1 MWRNEIMILDKVIIN
16 NYRQYRHAEIEF
28 ANNINKNF
36 TIIQGTNGAGKTTLL
51 NALSWCLYNEEIH
64 DYGDEAAM
72 GLCNNKS
79 AFMASEGE
87 KIEVSVQIEF
97 TDDGKYLAFKR
108 SREFI
113 KRGNNL
119 IPAINSTNFQ
129 VFKEDNAGNII
140 VEENDVYTIERK
152 IPKEI
157 EDYFFFDGAR
167 LSEYFQEN
175 SNNNIKDSVF
185 VLSHLNLLNNAFNN
199 LSNVKTKYIKDL
211 KNKAPNLGEAAEKV
225 LYYEAEL
232 EQAEKDLI
240 SYNDNIELAKGKIEE
255 ITEKLRAKK
264 AYDVEQ
270 DMERYKY
277 LNKEINTLNNRLYG
291 KNGLVQNRINKVLK
305 KYPYVLSYNYA
316 KQFEDLGEE
325 YRKKGYIPPKYKR
338 SFLQDLL
345 DEGICICG
353 ADLKDDNEHR
363 QHLERLLELT
373 NPITDK
379 SEEVTVALANVKR
392 NILEDATDFK
402 DKFIKRYR
410 DIKKLTDQ
418 KEELVEEKQTIKA
431 KLDANPYEEIQ
442 KLNAELTDYE
452 NQKSQFERKIV
463 VTENQIPNLKKQL
476 GYWRQQQ
483 AKEDALAVECSE
495 IREKIALCDEL
506 IEAAKNTYQNMSDNI
521 RNNIQEFTKDKFDK
535 ILWKKNEFVDI
546 RINENYEVFIK
557 NKIGFE
563 ERPGDLS
570 DGEKISLG
578 LCFMYALHKYS
589 GFELPIIM
597 DTLLGPIGVEIR
609 KNMATFLP
617 HLVENKQTVL
627 LVTGSEYTEDF
638 RNILF
643 DHIGKEYTIEW
654 SNSDEGKESIVKENS
669 LN

>member
-1 MWRNEIMILDKVIIN
+1 MILDKVIIN

-28 ANNINKNF
+28 AKENNKNF

-72 GLCNNKS
+72 DICNNKA
-79 AFMASEGE
+79 AFMASEGDQ
-87 KIEVSVQIEF
+87 IVVSVQIDF
-97 TDDGKYLAFKR
+97 TDEGKYLAFKR
-108 SREFI
+108 SR
-113 KRGNNL
+113 KYTKQGTRL
-119 IPAINSTNFQ
+119 IPALNGDKF
-129 VFKEDNAGNII
+129 VVMKEEGGNIKNY
-140 VEENDVYTIERK
+140 ENDVYTIERK

-175 SNNNIKDSVF
+175 SNNNIKESVS
-185 VLSHLNLLNNAFNN
+185 VLSHLNLLKNSYDH
-199 LSNVKTKYIKDL
+199 LPRVKKRFADELAEI
-211 KNKAPNLGEAAEKV
+211 APKLGEAEQKV
-225 LYYEAEL
+225 IYYNNQLDA
-232 EQAEKDLI
+232 ANRNLI
-240 SYNDNIELAKGKIEE
+240 SYKDNLKIAEDKIEE

-270 DMERYKY
+270 DMERYQY
-277 LNKEINTLNNRLYG
+277 LNREIKSLNNRLYG
-291 KNGLVQNRINKVLK
+291 KTGLVQARVNKVLK

-316 KQFEDLGEE
+316 KQYGELGEE
-325 YRKKGYIPPKYKR
+325 YREKGYIPPKYKR
-338 SFLQDLL
+338 SFIEDLL
-345 DEGICICG
+345 KEGVCICG
-353 ADLKDDNEHR
+353 ADLKEDTEHKK
-363 QHLERLLELT
+363 HLERLLELT

-379 SEEVTVALANVKR
+379 SEEITVSLANVKR
-392 NILEDATDFK
+392 NILEDSTSFKEDFINRYKRIRNLTNQK
-402 DKFIKRYR
+402 D
-410 DIKKLTDQ
+410 
-418 KEELVEEKQTIKA
+418 ELVAERQTIKA

-442 KLNAELTDYE
+442 KLNSQLTNYE
-452 NQKSQFERKIV
+452 TQRTKFADEIREIENNIPEFNRK
-463 VTENQIPNLKKQL
+463 LSYWKKQK
-476 GYWRQQQ
+476 
-483 AKEDALAVECSE
+483 AKEDGMSVECDE
-495 IREKIALCDEL
+495 LRKKIDLCDEL
-506 IEAAKNTYQNMSDNI
+506 IVAAKDAYENMSESI
-521 RNNIQEFTKDKFDK
+521 RKDIQEFTKDKFDK

-609 KNMATFLP
+609 ENIAKFLP

-627 LVTGSEYTEDF
+627 LVTGTEYTDDF

-654 SNSDEGKESIVKENS
+654 SNSDEGKESVVKENL

>member
-1 MWRNEIMILDKVIIN
+1 MILDKVIIN

-28 ANNINKNF
+28 SKENNKNF

-51 NALSWCLYNEEIH
+51 NALSWCLYGEEIH

-72 GLCNNKS
+72 DLCNNKS
-79 AFMASEGE
+79 AFIALDGD
-87 KIEVSVQIEF
+87 KIEVSVQIDF

-108 SREFI
+108 SRNYI
-113 KRGNNL
+113 KSGNKL
-119 IPAINSTNFQ
+119 IPAVNSSDFQ
-129 VFKEDNAGNII
+129 VIKEDNNGNIV

-152 IPKEI
+152 IPQEI

-175 SNNNIKDSVF
+175 SNNNIKESVS
-185 VLSHLNLLNNAFNN
+185 VLSHLNLLSNAYKN
-199 LSNVKTKYIKDL
+199 LPRVKERYVQEL
-211 KNKAPNLGEAAEKV
+211 KKNAPKLGEAASKV
-225 LYYEAEL
+225 LYYENEL
-232 EQAEKDLI
+232 EKAERDLI
-240 SYNDNIELAKGKIEE
+240 SYNDNLKIAEDKIEE
-255 ITEKLRAKK
+255 ITEKLLAKK

-270 DMERYKY
+270 DMERYQY
-277 LNKEINTLNNRLYG
+277 LNREIKSLNSRLYD
-291 KNGLVQNRINKVLK
+291 KNGLIQARINKVLK
-305 KYPYVLSYNYA
+305 KYPYVLSYSYA
-316 KQFEDLGEE
+316 KQFEELGEQ

-338 SFLQDLL
+338 SFIQDLL

-353 ADLKDDNEHR
+353 ADLKEDNEHK
-363 QHLERLLELT
+363 QHLEKLLNLT

-379 SEEVTVALANVKR
+379 SEEITVALANVKR
-392 NILEDATDFK
+392 NILKDSTDFK
-402 DKFIKRYR
+402 DDFIKRYR
-410 DIKKLTDQ
+410 DIRKLSDQ
-418 KEELVEEKQTIKA
+418 KDELVSERQTIKA

-442 KLNAELTDYE
+442 KLNSELTDYE
-452 NQKSQFERKIV
+452 NQKRQFERKIV
-463 VTENQIPNLKKQL
+463 SVEGQIPDFNKKL
-476 GYWRQQQ
+476 GYWRQQK
-483 AKEDALAVECSE
+483 AKEETLAIECDE
-495 IREKIALCDEL
+495 LNEKIELCDEL
-506 IEAAKNTYQNMSDNI
+506 IDVAKTVYQDMSDNI
-521 RNNIQEFTKDKFDK
+521 RNDIQEFTKDKFDK

-557 NKIGFE
+557 NKTGFE

-609 KNMATFLP
+609 KNIATFLP

-627 LVTGSEYTEDF
+627 LVTGSEYTDDF

-654 SNSDEGKESIVKENS
+654 SNSDEGKESVVIENPI
-669 LN
+669 N

>member
-51 NALSWCLYNEEIH
+51 NALSWCLYNEEVH

>member
-1 MWRNEIMILDKVIIN
+1 MILNKVIIN

-28 ANNINKNF
+28 SNETNKNF

-51 NALSWCLYNEEIH
+51 NALSWCLYDEEIH

-72 GLCNNKS
+72 GLCNNKA
-79 AFMASEGE
+79 AFIASDGD
-87 KIEVSVQIEF
+87 KIDVSVQIDF
-97 TDDGKYLAFKR
+97 TDEGKYLAFKR
-108 SREFI
+108 SRKFI
-113 KRGNNL
+113 KRGDKL
-119 IPAINSTNFQ
+119 IPAINSSDFQ
-129 VFKEDNAGNII
+129 VLKEDGAGNIS
-140 VEENDVYTIERK
+140 VEENDLYTIERK

-167 LSEYFQEN
+167 LSEYFQDH

-185 VLSHLNLLNNAFNN
+185 VLSHLNLLSNAYKN
-199 LSNVKTKYIKDL
+199 LPQVKKKYITEL
-211 KNKAPNLGEAAEKV
+211 KKKAPKLGEAAEKV
-225 LYYEAEL
+225 LYYENEL
-232 EQAEKDLI
+232 ETAERNLI
-240 SYNDNIELAKGKIEE
+240 SYEDNLKIAEDKIDE

-264 AYDVEQ
+264 AYDVEK
-270 DMERYKY
+270 DMERYQY
-277 LNKEINTLNNRLYG
+277 LNKEIKRFNNRLYD
-291 KNGLVQNRINKVLK
+291 KNGLIQTRINKVLK
-305 KYPYVLSYNYA
+305 KYPYVLSYSYA
-316 KQFEDLGEE
+316 KEFENLGEQ

-338 SFLQDLL
+338 SFIQDLL
-345 DEGICICG
+345 DDGICICG
-353 ADLKDDNEHR
+353 ADLKEDTEHR
-363 QHLERLLELT
+363 RHLEKLLELT

-379 SEEVTVALANVKR
+379 SEEITVALANVKR
-392 NILEDATDFK
+392 NILVEATDFK
-402 DKFIKRYR
+402 EDFIERYKN
-410 DIKKLTDQ
+410 IKNMIDQ
-418 KEELVEEKQTIKA
+418 KDELVAERQSIKA

-452 NQKSQFERKIV
+452 NQKKQFETKILV
-463 VTENQIPNLKKQL
+463 VKNQIPDYTKKL
-476 GYWRQQQ
+476 GYWRQQK
-483 AKEDALAVECSE
+483 ATDELLSVECDE
-495 IREKIALCDEL
+495 LQEKIDLCDEL
-506 IEAAKNTYQNMSDNI
+506 IDLAKNVYSNMSDKI
-521 RNNIQEFTKDKFDK
+521 RNDIQEFTKDKFDK
-535 ILWKKNEFVDI
+535 ILWKKDEFVDV

-557 NKIGFE
+557 NKTGFE

-609 KNMATFLP
+609 KNIATFLP

-627 LVTGSEYTEDF
+627 LVTGSEYTEEF

-654 SNSDEGKESIVKENS
+654 SNSDEGKESIVKENL

>member
-1 MWRNEIMILDKVIIN
+1 MILNKVIID
-16 NYRQYRHAEIEF
+16 NYRQYRHAEIDF
-28 ANNINKNF
+28 AKEPNKNF

-51 NALSWCLYNEEIH
+51 NALSWCLYDEEIH

-72 GLCNNKS
+72 GLCNNKT
-79 AFMASEGE
+79 AFIASDGD

-97 TDDGKYLAFKR
+97 SDDGKYLAFKR
-108 SREFI
+108 SRNFI

-119 IPAINSTNFQ
+119 IPAINSSDFQ
-129 VFKEDNAGNII
+129 VMKEVNGNIV

-152 IPKEI
+152 IPQEI

-175 SNNNIKDSVF
+175 SNNNIMESVK
-185 VLSHLNLLNNAFNN
+185 VLSHLNLLDHAHDN
-199 LSNVKTKYIKDL
+199 LPEVRKKYVREL
-211 KNKAPNLGEAAEKV
+211 KNKAPKLGEAAEKV
-225 LYYEAEL
+225 LYYQKELDDANKNLVTYKDNLKMAE
-232 EQAEKDLI
+232 D
-240 SYNDNIELAKGKIEE
+240 KIDE

-264 AYDVEQ
+264 AYDVEK
-270 DMERYKY
+270 DMKRYQY
-277 LNKEINTLNNRLYG
+277 LNREIKSINNRLYG
-291 KNGLVQNRINKVLK
+291 KNGLVQTRVNKVLK
-305 KYPYVLSYNYA
+305 KYPLVLSYNYA
-316 KQFEDLGEE
+316 KQFEELGEQ
-325 YRKKGYIPPKYKR
+325 YREKGYIPPKYKR
-338 SFLQDLL
+338 SFIEDLL
-345 DEGICICG
+345 NDGICICG
-353 ADLKDDNEHR
+353 ADLKEDTEHR
-363 QHLERLLELT
+363 KHLEKLLELT
-373 NPITDK
+373 NPITDR
-379 SEEVTVALANVKR
+379 SEEITVALANVKR
-392 NILEDATDFK
+392 NMLDDSTNFK
-402 DKFIKRYR
+402 EEFINRYKV
-410 DIKKLTDQ
+410 IKKAIDQ
-418 KEELVEEKQTIKA
+418 KDELVAERQTIKA

-452 NQKSQFERKIV
+452 NQKKQFERKIV
-463 VTENQIPNLKKQL
+463 TTENQIPTYTKQL
-476 GYWRQQQ
+476 GHWRKQKS
-483 AKEDALAVECSE
+483 KEETLSVECDE
-495 IREKIALCDEL
+495 LKEKISLCDEL
-506 IEAAKNTYQNMSDNI
+506 IVVANSVYEEMSEII
-521 RNNIQEFTKDKFDK
+521 RKDIQEFTRDKFDK
-535 ILWKKNEFVDI
+535 ILWKKDEFVDV

-609 KNMATFLP
+609 KNIATFLP

-627 LVTGSEYTEDF
+627 LVTGSEYTEEF

-654 SNSDEGKESIVKENS
+654 SNSDEGKESIVKENL

>member
-1 MWRNEIMILDKVIIN
+1 MILNKVIIN

-28 ANNINKNF
+28 SNETNKNF

-51 NALSWCLYNEEIH
+51 NALSWCLYDEEIH

-72 GLCNNKS
+72 GLCNNKA
-79 AFMASEGE
+79 AFIASDGD
-87 KIEVSVQIEF
+87 KIDVSVQIDF
-97 TDDGKYLAFKR
+97 TDEGKYLAFKR
-108 SREFI
+108 SRKFI
-113 KRGNNL
+113 KRGDKL
-119 IPAINSTNFQ
+119 IPARNNTDFQ
-129 VFKEDNAGNII
+129 VLKEDDAGNIS

-152 IPKEI
+152 LPQEI

-185 VLSHLNLLNNAFNN
+185 VLSHLNLLENSYNN
-199 LSNVKTKYIKDL
+199 LPEVKRKYVREL
-211 KNKAPNLGEAAEKV
+211 KNDSPKLGKATEKV
-225 LYYEAEL
+225 LYYET
-232 EQAEKDLI
+232 
-240 SYNDNIELAKGKIEE
+240 ELADAKENLKQNENNLEIAEEKIEE
-255 ITEKLRAKK
+255 ITEELRAKK
-264 AYDVEQ
+264 AYDIEK
-270 DMERYKY
+270 DMERYQH
-277 LNKEINTLNNRLYG
+277 LNKEIKNINSRLFD
-291 KNGLVQNRINKVLK
+291 KNGLVQTRINKVLK

-316 KQFEDLGEE
+316 KQFEILGEQ

-338 SFLQDLL
+338 SFIEDLL
-345 DEGICICG
+345 NEGICICG
-353 ADLKDDNEHR
+353 ADLKEDNEHK
-363 QHLERLLELT
+363 QHLEKLLELT

-379 SEEVTVALANVKR
+379 SEEITVALANVKR
-392 NILEDATDFK
+392 NILSDSTDFK
-402 DKFIKRYR
+402 DDFINRYKA
-410 DIKKLTDQ
+410 IKKANDQ
-418 KEELVEEKQTIKA
+418 KEELISERQTIKA

-442 KLNAELTDYE
+442 KLNAKLTDYE
-452 NQKSQFERKIV
+452 NQKRKSESNILSIK
-463 VTENQIPNLKKQL
+463 NSQIPKFTKEL
-476 GYWRQQQ
+476 GYWRQQLS
-483 AKEDALAVECSE
+483 KEEALSIKCKELQ
-495 IREKIALCDEL
+495 EKIALCDKL
-506 IEAAKNTYQNMSDNI
+506 IDMANNVYHEMSEII
-521 RNNIQEFTKDKFDK
+521 RKDIQEFTKDKFDK
-535 ILWKKNEFVDI
+535 ILWKKDEFVDV

-557 NKIGFE
+557 NKTGFE

-609 KNMATFLP
+609 ENIATFLP

-627 LVTGSEYTEDF
+627 LVTGTEYTEDF

>member
-1 MWRNEIMILDKVIIN
+1 MILEKVIIN

-28 ANNINKNF
+28 AKENNKNF

-51 NALSWCLYNEEIH
+51 NALSWCLYDEEIH

-72 GLCNNKS
+72 EICNNKT
-79 AFMASEGE
+79 AFIASDGD

-108 SREFI
+108 SRNFI
-113 KRGNNL
+113 KRGTQL
-119 IPAINSTNFQ
+119 IPAINSSDFQ
-129 VFKEDNAGNII
+129 VMKEVNGNIE

-152 IPKEI
+152 IPQEI

-167 LSEYFQEN
+167 LSEYFQEH
-175 SNNNIKDSVF
+175 SNNNIKDSVH
-185 VLSHLNLLNNAFNN
+185 VLSHLNLLSKAYKN
-199 LSNVKTKYIKDL
+199 LPEVKKKYVSEL
-211 KNKAPNLGEAAEKV
+211 KKKNSKLGEAAEKV
-225 LYYEAEL
+225 IYYEGEL
-232 EQAEKDLI
+232 ETAERNLI
-240 SYNDNIELAKGKIEE
+240 SYQDDLKIAEDKIKE

-270 DMERYKY
+270 DMERYQY
-277 LNKEINTLNNRLYG
+277 LNNEIKSINSRLYD
-291 KNGLVQNRINKVLK
+291 KNGLMQTRIQKVLK
-305 KYPYVLSYNYA
+305 KYPYVLSYIYA
-316 KQFEDLGEE
+316 KEFEELGEQ

-338 SFLQDLL
+338 SFIEDLL
-345 DEGICICG
+345 NEGICICG

-363 QHLERLLELT
+363 KHLEKLLDLT

-379 SEEVTVALANVKR
+379 SEEITVALANVKR
-392 NILEDATDFK
+392 NILKDSTNFKED
-402 DKFIKRYR
+402 FIDRYKSIR
-410 DIKKLTDQ
+410 KLMDQ
-418 KEELVEEKQTIKA
+418 KEELVGERQTIKA

-452 NQKSQFERKIV
+452 NQKKQFERKIV
-463 VTENQIPNLKKQL
+463 VANEQIPKFKKQL
-476 GYWRQQQ
+476 GHWRQQK
-483 AKEDALAVECSE
+483 ATDDALSVECAE
-495 IREKIALCDEL
+495 LQQKIDLCDEL
-506 IEAAKNTYQNMSDNI
+506 IAIAKETYNDMSDSI
-521 RNNIQEFTKDKFDK
+521 RNDIQEFTKEQFDK
-535 ILWKKNEFVDI
+535 ILWKENEFVDV

-557 NKIGFE
+557 NKTGFE

-609 KNMATFLP
+609 KNIATFLP

-627 LVTGSEYTEDF
+627 LVTGSEYTEEF

-654 SNSDEGKESIVKENS
+654 SNSDEGKESVVRENPI
-669 LN
+669 N

>member
-1 MWRNEIMILDKVIIN
+1 MILDKVIIN

-28 ANNINKNF
+28 AKENNKNF

-72 GLCNNKS
+72 DICNNKA
-79 AFMASEGE
+79 AFMASDGE
-87 KIEVSVQIEF
+87 KIEVSVQIDF

-108 SREFI
+108 SR
-113 KRGNNL
+113 KYTKQGTRL
-119 IPAINSTNFQ
+119 IPALDGDKF
-129 VFKEDNAGNII
+129 VVMKEDGGNIKNFD
-140 VEENDVYTIERK
+140 NDVYTIEQK
-152 IPKEI
+152 LPKEI

-175 SNNNIKDSVF
+175 SNNNIKESVS
-185 VLSHLNLLNNAFNN
+185 VLSHLNLLKNSYKH
-199 LSNVKTKYIKDL
+199 LPKVKKRFADELAEI
-211 KNKAPNLGEAAEKV
+211 APKLGEAEQKV
-225 LYYEAEL
+225 IYYENEL
-232 EQAEKDLI
+232 DDANRNLI
-240 SYNDNIELAKGKIEE
+240 SYKDNLKIAEDKIEE

-270 DMERYKY
+270 DMGRYQY
-277 LNKEINTLNNRLYG
+277 LNREIKSLNNRLYG
-291 KNGLVQNRINKVLK
+291 KTGLVQERFNKVLK

-316 KQFEDLGEE
+316 KQYEELGEE
-325 YRKKGYIPPKYKR
+325 YREKGYIPPKYKR
-338 SFLQDLL
+338 SFIEDLL
-345 DEGICICG
+345 NEGICICG
-353 ADLKDDNEHR
+353 ADLKEDTEHKK
-363 QHLERLLELT
+363 HLERLLELT

-379 SEEVTVALANVKR
+379 SEEITVSLANVKR
-392 NILEDATDFK
+392 NILEDSTSFKEDF
-402 DKFIKRYR
+402 INRYKRIR
-410 DIKKLTDQ
+410 NLSDQ
-418 KEELVEEKQTIKA
+418 KDELVAERETIKA

-442 KLNAELTDYE
+442 KLNSQLTNYE
-452 NQKSQFERKIV
+452 TQRTKFSDKIREVEKS
-463 VTENQIPNLKKQL
+463 IPEFNRQLSYWKKQK
-476 GYWRQQQ
+476 
-483 AKEDALAVECSE
+483 AKEDGMSVECDE
-495 IREKIALCDEL
+495 LRKKIDLCDEL
-506 IEAAKNTYQNMSDNI
+506 IVAAKDAYENMSEYI
-521 RNNIQEFTKDKFDK
+521 RKDIQEFTKDKFDK

-609 KNMATFLP
+609 ENIAKFLP

-627 LVTGSEYTEDF
+627 LVTGTEYTEDF

-654 SNSDEGKESIVKENS
+654 SNSDEGKESVVKENL

>member
-1 MWRNEIMILDKVIIN
+1 MILDKVIIN

-28 ANNINKNF
+28 AKENNKNF

-51 NALSWCLYNEEIH
+51 NALSWCLYDEEIH

-72 GLCNNKS
+72 EICNNKT
-79 AFMASEGE
+79 AFIASDGD

-108 SREFI
+108 SRNFI
-113 KRGNNL
+113 KRGTQL
-119 IPAINSTNFQ
+119 IPAINSSDFQ
-129 VFKEDNAGNII
+129 VMKEVNGNIE

-152 IPKEI
+152 IPQEI

-167 LSEYFQEN
+167 LSEYFQEH
-175 SNNNIKDSVF
+175 SNNNIKDSVH
-185 VLSHLNLLNNAFNN
+185 VLSHLNLLSKAYKN
-199 LSNVKTKYIKDL
+199 LPEVKKKYVSEL
-211 KNKAPNLGEAAEKV
+211 KKKNSKLGEAAEKV
-225 LYYEAEL
+225 IYYEGEL
-232 EQAEKDLI
+232 ETAERNLI
-240 SYNDNIELAKGKIEE
+240 SYQDDLKIAEDKIKE

-270 DMERYKY
+270 DMERYQY
-277 LNKEINTLNNRLYG
+277 LNNEIKSINSRLYD
-291 KNGLVQNRINKVLK
+291 KNGLMQTRIQKVLK

-316 KQFEDLGEE
+316 KEFEELGEQ

-338 SFLQDLL
+338 SFIEDLL
-345 DEGICICG
+345 NEGICICG

-363 QHLERLLELT
+363 KHLEKLLDLT

-379 SEEVTVALANVKR
+379 SEEITVALANVKR
-392 NILEDATDFK
+392 NILKDSTNFKED
-402 DKFIKRYR
+402 FIDRYKSIR
-410 DIKKLTDQ
+410 KLMDQ
-418 KEELVEEKQTIKA
+418 KEELVGERQTIKA

-452 NQKSQFERKIV
+452 NQKKQFERKIV
-463 VTENQIPNLKKQL
+463 VANEQIPKFKKQL
-476 GYWRQQQ
+476 GHWRQQK
-483 AKEDALAVECSE
+483 ATDDVLSVECAE
-495 IREKIALCDEL
+495 LQQKIDLCDEL
-506 IEAAKNTYQNMSDNI
+506 IAVAKETYNDMSDSI
-521 RNNIQEFTKDKFDK
+521 RNDIQEFTKEQFDK
-535 ILWKKNEFVDI
+535 ILWKENEFVDV

-557 NKIGFE
+557 NKTGFE

-609 KNMATFLP
+609 KNIATFLP

-627 LVTGSEYTEDF
+627 LVTGSEYTEEF

-654 SNSDEGKESIVKENS
+654 SNSDEGKESVVRENPI
-669 LN
+669 N

>member
-1 MWRNEIMILDKVIIN
+1 MILNKVIIN

-28 ANNINKNF
+28 ANEVNKNF

-51 NALSWCLYNEEIH
+51 NALSWCLYDEEIH

-72 GLCNNKS
+72 GLCNNKA
-79 AFMASEGE
+79 AFLTSDGD

-97 TDDGKYLAFKR
+97 TDEGKYLAFKR
-108 SREFI
+108 SRKFI
-113 KRGNNL
+113 KRGDKL
-119 IPAINSTNFQ
+119 IPAINSSDFQ
-129 VFKEDNAGNII
+129 VFKEDGAGNIS

-175 SNNNIKDSVF
+175 SNNNIKESVR
-185 VLSHLNLLNNAFNN
+185 VLSHLNLLKNAYKH
-199 LSNVKTKYIKDL
+199 LPEVKKRYVGEMK
-211 KNKAPNLGEAAEKV
+211 KNCKKLGEAAEKV
-225 LYYEAEL
+225 QYYEEEL
-232 EQAEKDLI
+232 KNAEKDLI
-240 SYNDNIELAKGKIEE
+240 SSKDNLKIAESKIEE

-264 AYDVEQ
+264 AYDVEK
-270 DMERYKY
+270 DMERYQY
-277 LNKEINTLNNRLYG
+277 LNNEIKNLNNRLYD
-291 KNGLVQNRINKVLK
+291 KNGLIQTRTNKVLK

-316 KQFEDLGEE
+316 KQFEELGEQ

-338 SFLQDLL
+338 SFIEDLL
-345 DEGICICG
+345 NEGICICG
-353 ADLKDDNEHR
+353 ADLKEDNEHR
-363 QHLERLLELT
+363 QHLEKLLELT

-379 SEEVTVALANVKR
+379 SEEITVALANVKR
-392 NILEDATDFK
+392 NIISDSTDFK
-402 DKFIKRYR
+402 EDFIKRYR
-410 DIKKLTDQ
+410 DIKKISDQ
-418 KEELVEEKQTIKA
+418 KEELVAERQTIKA

-442 KLNAELTDYE
+442 KLNSLLTDYE
-452 NQKSQFERKIV
+452 NQKKQFERKIV
-463 VTENQIPNLKKQL
+463 TIDNQIPTLKKQL
-476 GYWRQQQ
+476 GHWRQQQ
-483 AKEDALAVECSE
+483 AAEESLSVECDE
-495 IREKIALCDEL
+495 LMKKVDLCDEL
-506 IEAAKNTYQNMSDNI
+506 IELAKNVCQNMSENI
-521 RNNIQEFTKDKFDK
+521 RNDIQEFTKDKFDK
-535 ILWKKNEFVDI
+535 ILWKKDEFVDI

-557 NKIGFE
+557 NKTGFE

-609 KNMATFLP
+609 KNIATFLP

-627 LVTGSEYTEDF
+627 LVTGSEYTEEF

-654 SNSDEGKESIVKENS
+654 SNSDEGKESIVKENL

>member
-1 MWRNEIMILDKVIIN
+1 MILDKVIIN

>member
-1 MWRNEIMILDKVIIN
+1 MILDKVIIN

-28 ANNINKNF
+28 AKGNNKNF

-51 NALSWCLYNEEIH
+51 NALSWCLYGEEIH

-72 GLCNNKS
+72 DICNNKS
-79 AFMASEGE
+79 AFMASEGD
-87 KIEVSVQIEF
+87 KIEVSVQIDC
-97 TDDGKYLAFKR
+97 TDEGKYLAFKR
-108 SREFI
+108 SRNYI
-113 KRGNNL
+113 KSGTKL
-119 IPAINSTNFQ
+119 IPAVNSSDFQ
-129 VFKEDNAGNII
+129 VMKEVNGNIV

-175 SNNNIKDSVF
+175 SNNNIKESVS
-185 VLSHLNLLNNAFNN
+185 VLSHLNLLSNAYRN
-199 LSNVKTKYIKDL
+199 LPEVKKRLVSEL
-211 KNKAPNLGEAAEKV
+211 KKKAPELGKAEEKV
-225 LYYEAEL
+225 IYYENKL
-232 EQAEKDLI
+232 EEAKENLI
-240 SYNDNIELAKGKIEE
+240 SYEDNLKIAENKIEE

-270 DMERYKY
+270 DMERYQY
-277 LNKEINTLNNRLYG
+277 LNKEIKSLNNRLYG
-291 KNGLVQNRINKVLK
+291 NNGLVQVRINKVLK

-316 KQFEDLGEE
+316 KQYDELGEE
-325 YRKKGYIPPKYKR
+325 YREKGYIPPKYKR
-338 SFLQDLL
+338 SFIEDLL
-345 DEGICICG
+345 NEGICICG
-353 ADLKDDNEHR
+353 ADLKEDTEHKK
-363 QHLERLLELT
+363 HLERLLELT

-379 SEEVTVALANVKR
+379 SEEITVSLANVKR
-392 NILEDATDFK
+392 NILEDSTDFK
-402 DKFIKRYR
+402 EDFINRYKR
-410 DIKKLTDQ
+410 IKNISDQ
-418 KEELVEEKQTIKA
+418 KEELVAERQSIKA

-442 KLNAELTDYE
+442 KLNTELTDYE
-452 NQKSQFERKIV
+452 NQKSNFERKIIV
-463 VTENQIPNLKKQL
+463 VNNQIPDFNKQI
-476 GYWRQQQ
+476 GHWRQQK
-483 AKEDALAVECSE
+483 AKEDGLSIECAE
-495 IREKIALCDEL
+495 LQEKIELCDEL
-506 IEAAKNTYQNMSDNI
+506 IIAAKDVYENMSESI
-521 RNNIQEFTKDKFDK
+521 RNDIQEFTKDKFDK

-557 NKIGFE
+557 NKTGFE

-570 DGEKISLG
+570 DGEKITLG

-617 HLVENKQTVL
+617 NLVENKQTVL
-627 LVTGSEYTEDF
+627 LVTGSEYTDDF

-654 SNSDEGKESIVKENS
+654 SNSDEGKESIIKENQ
-669 LN
+669 L

>member
-1 MWRNEIMILDKVIIN
+1 MILDKVIIN

-28 ANNINKNF
+28 AKENNKNF

-72 GLCNNKS
+72 DICNNKA
-79 AFMASEGE
+79 AFMASDGE
-87 KIEVSVQIEF
+87 KIEVSVQIDF

-108 SREFI
+108 SR
-113 KRGNNL
+113 KYTKQGTRL
-119 IPAINSTNFQ
+119 IPALDGDKF
-129 VFKEDNAGNII
+129 VVMKEDGGNIKNF
-140 VEENDVYTIERK
+140 ENDVYTIEQK
-152 IPKEI
+152 LPKEI

-175 SNNNIKDSVF
+175 SNNNIKESVS
-185 VLSHLNLLNNAFNN
+185 VLSHLNLLKNSYKH
-199 LSNVKTKYIKDL
+199 LPKVKKRFADEL
-211 KNKAPNLGEAAEKV
+211 AELAPKV
-225 LYYEAEL
+225 GEAEL
-232 EQAEKDLI
+232 KVIYYENELADANRNLI
-240 SYNDNIELAKGKIEE
+240 SYKDNLKIAEDKIEE

-270 DMERYKY
+270 DMERYQY
-277 LNKEINTLNNRLYG
+277 LNREIKSLNNRLYG
-291 KNGLVQNRINKVLK
+291 KTGLVQERFNKVLK

-316 KQFEDLGEE
+316 KQYEELGEE
-325 YRKKGYIPPKYKR
+325 YREKGYIPPKYKR
-338 SFLQDLL
+338 SFIEDLL
-345 DEGICICG
+345 NEGICICG
-353 ADLKDDNEHR
+353 ADLKEDTEHKK
-363 QHLERLLELT
+363 HLERLLELT

-379 SEEVTVALANVKR
+379 SEEITVSLANVKR
-392 NILEDATDFK
+392 NILEDSTSFKEDF
-402 DKFIKRYR
+402 INRYKRIR
-410 DIKKLTDQ
+410 NLSDQ
-418 KEELVEEKQTIKA
+418 KDELVAERETIKA

-442 KLNAELTDYE
+442 KLNSQLTNYETQRTNFTDKIRDVEKTIPEL
-452 NQKSQFERKIV
+452 NR
-463 VTENQIPNLKKQL
+463 QISYWKKQK
-476 GYWRQQQ
+476 
-483 AKEDALAVECSE
+483 AKEDGWSVECDE
-495 IREKIALCDEL
+495 LRKKIDLCDEL
-506 IEAAKNTYQNMSDNI
+506 IVAAKDAYENMSEYI
-521 RNNIQEFTKDKFDK
+521 RKDIQEFTKDKFDK

-609 KNMATFLP
+609 ENIAKFLP

-627 LVTGSEYTEDF
+627 LVTGTEYTEDF

-654 SNSDEGKESIVKENS
+654 SNSDEGKESVVKENL